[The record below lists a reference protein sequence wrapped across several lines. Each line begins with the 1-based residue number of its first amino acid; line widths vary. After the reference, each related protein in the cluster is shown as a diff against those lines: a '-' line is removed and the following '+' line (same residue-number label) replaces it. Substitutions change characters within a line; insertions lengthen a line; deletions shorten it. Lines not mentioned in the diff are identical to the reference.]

1 MFEAK
6 WTDAMLFV
14 FQVEY
19 LFITVS
25 TMAPFGYGLLN
36 RNDDTIL
43 VSLSGERGRSRRFD
57 RVLEV
62 W

>member
-1 MFEAK
+1 
-6 WTDAMLFV
+6 
-14 FQVEY
+14 
-19 LFITVS
+19 
-25 TMAPFGYGLLN
+25 MAPFGYGLLN